1 MTKKRLAFNNINQ
14 TSSSIWNDSWDGI
27 RHESQ
32 WLRHLY
38 LIRHGQYFDHAINEK
53 DKKLTSLGK
62 EQLEYTGERLK
73 QMNIKFDRLIHS
85 GMVRAFESA
94 SIINQ
99 QFDHQF
105 ELIEDQNLA
114 EGLPVAPI
122 PYAGISQ
129 HDVDAYGHKL
139 RIDKAF
145 ETYFHRAR
153 NDQYK
158 ETHDIIVFH
167 ANVLRY
173 FICKLKSLIATDRGV
188 VPTGKLASPIVLLIS
203 SSSITVT
210 VLSPEF
216 ATTISRLPSWLKSVT
231 TTACGFTP
239 AGKSIHPE
247 MSFMLPNRTVTVL
260 LPEFATIPSNLSSRL
275 KSPIATEIDRESTKK

>member
-173 FICKLKSLIATDRGV
+173 FICKIMQFPVEAWLRIVLNHGSITKIIILGNGD
-188 VPTGKLASPIVLLIS
+188 VLLIGVGDS
-203 SSSITVT
+203 
-210 VLSPEF
+210 
-216 ATTISRLPSWLKSVT
+216 
-231 TTACGFTP
+231 GFMPTN
-239 AGKSIHPE
+239 KLT
-247 MSFMLPNRTVTVL
+247 F
-260 LPEFATIPSNLSSRL
+260 
-275 KSPIATEIDRESTKK
+275 